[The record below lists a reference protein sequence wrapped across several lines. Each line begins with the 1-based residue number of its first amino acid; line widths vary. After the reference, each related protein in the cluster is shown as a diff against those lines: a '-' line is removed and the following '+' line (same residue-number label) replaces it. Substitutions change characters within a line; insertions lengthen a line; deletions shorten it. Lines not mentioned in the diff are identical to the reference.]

1 MANSWKKYGGIYN
14 SDKYNSIGVGTMVA
28 DQVLI
33 RQRVIT
39 SSSVGGTL
47 TVGENINV
55 AKNINVGQNVSISGE
70 LYVDNSE
77 YINDKIYFNRFKDVN
92 NNYISFIA
100 GNSKLGKLGIGTT
113 NPTTFL
119 DINVSNTA
127 TNSGLDGST
136 TGNTITDVLTI
147 RNSNNMIRN
156 IIAQNV
162 HNSGVVVDT
171 VGNVASV
178 GFYNGN
184 VNVNTATAPISLRA
198 DTTNGIFTI
207 KGTTNQIVSN
217 ATTISS
223 ETITTISSN
232 TNTTISSNA
241 NTTIFSNNNTDIS
254 SNLSTSFSSGN
265 KTIITSVNDISMNTG
280 ANTILQTANN
290 LTLTT
295 GNVSK
300 INSIV
305 SISKRATNEPLLN
318 GTITI
323 YDNSAEVF
331 LVDCYQQSTVK
342 AGNAVT
348 IVTSDNSSNAFINIV
363 NPSKKGFS
371 IGGGAYPRD
380 TSRSMGTIGITPTDA
395 SYIPAQVIV
404 ANNNVGK
411 QRISV
416 GINTYSPETSKYVM
430 DINGPTRIGNSEM
443 NIRYRNNFQQ
453 NSTHVS
459 KQNPN
464 FGVIIGSPYRRTG
477 GLNND
482 FAYNFIYTV
491 DGGVNWIPSY
501 FGTNEEFQ
509 TTVAYDRLYAYALNE
524 SEFFYIGSINSARI
538 GYVKI
543 NTSLNMTRFGFS
555 FNDNKFNTVYAFS
568 NGSYKILIGGTTTS
582 NTSVIY
588 YYNLNEITT
597 ANLQNS
603 RSVMNAL
610 CSNIAHSDGSN
621 NIAYFVG
628 NGIEKVDFSSST
640 PISVSYKNAGT
651 TYNRVYAYDA
661 SYVVA
666 TGNSI
671 ISYTQDGNNWSNV
684 TNINNFNAYSQD
696 SIKYQYL
703 GYNITTYS
711 AFSIK
716 SVVLIDKMNGI
727 ATGTFTNS
735 SNTYPLII
743 YTTDGSITWNRI
755 NPKHFYSFGVGN
767 YIENTT
773 LSCIVPTTT
782 NNFVLVNNTTNSTS
796 SPSFIPGSSNIIY
809 GYLPN
814 IFNVYSNQVVDV
826 NGGLNVDGKIWQF

>member
-14 SDKYNSIGVGTMVA
+14 SDKYNNIGVGTMVA
-28 DQVLI
+28 DKVLI
-33 RQRVIT
+33 RQQVIT
-39 SSSVGGTL
+39 SSQVNGSL
-47 TVGENINV
+47 TVG
-55 AKNINVGQNVSISGE
+55 KNVGIRDYLYVGKDTSISGE
-70 LYVDNSE
+70 LIVDKSE
-77 YINDKIYFNRFKDVN
+77 YIGDKLYFNRLKDVS

-100 GNSKLGKLGIGTT
+100 GNSKLGTLGIGTT
-113 NPTTFL
+113 NPTSFL
-119 DINVSNTA
+119 DINVSNQGD
-127 TNSGLDGST
+127 TNSGIGGST
-136 TGNTITDVLTI
+136 TGSTITDVFAI
-147 RNSNNMIRN
+147 RNSNNKIRN
-156 IIAQNV
+156 IIAQNL
-162 HNSGVVVDT
+162 HKSGVVVDT
-171 VGNVASV
+171 IGNIASIGFYKGNVDVSNAIPTI
-178 GFYNGN
+178 NL
-184 VNVNTATAPISLRA
+184 TA

-207 KGTTNQIVSN
+207 NGQTNKIVSN

-223 ETITTISSN
+223 ETITNISSN
-232 TNTTISSNA
+232 TNTTI
-241 NTTIFSNNNTDIS
+241 FSKNNTDIS
-254 SNLSTSFSSGN
+254 SNLSTSFSSGD
-265 KTIITSVNDISMNTG
+265 KTIITSYNDISINTN
-280 ANTILQTANN
+280 ANTLINTVNN
-290 LTLTT
+290 LTITT

-305 SISKRATNEPLLN
+305 SISKRATNDPLLN
-318 GTITI
+318 GTLTI
-323 YDNSAEVF
+323 YDNSADVF
-331 LVDCYQQSTVK
+331 LIDYYKQNSVK

-348 IVTSDNSSNAFINIV
+348 IVTNDNSSNAFINIV

-404 ANNNVGK
+404 ANNNVDK

-416 GINTYSPETSKYVM
+416 GINTYSPETSRYVM
-430 DINGPTRIGNSEM
+430 DINGPTRIGNGEM
-443 NIRYRNNFQQ
+443 HIRYRNNFQQ

-477 GLNND
+477 GVTGD

-501 FGTNEEFQ
+501 FGTNEFQ
-509 TTVAYDRLYAYALNE
+509 TTIQYDRLYAYALNA

-543 NTSLNMTRFGFS
+543 NTSLNMTRFGYS
-555 FNDNKFNTVYAFS
+555 FDDIKFNTVYAFN
-568 NGSYKILIGGTTTS
+568 NGSNYKILIGGTNTS
-582 NTSVIY
+582 NNPVIY

-603 RSVMNAL
+603 RSEMNAL
-610 CSNIAHSDGSN
+610 CSIIAHSDGSN

-628 NGIEKVDFSSST
+628 NGIQKVDFSSST
-640 PISVSYKNAGT
+640 PISVSYKNEGT
-651 TYNRVYAYDA
+651 IYNRVYAYDA

-666 TGNSI
+666 TGTSI

-684 TNINNFNAYSQD
+684 TNINNFNAFSQD

-711 AFSIK
+711 EFSITNI
-716 SVVLIDKMNGI
+716 VLIDKMNGI

-755 NPKHFYSFGVGN
+755 NPKHFYSSGVGH

-782 NNFVLVNNTTNSTS
+782 NNFVLVNNTTNSTAD
-796 SPSFIPGSSNIIY
+796 FIPGSSDIIY

>member
-1 MANSWKKYGGIYN
+1 
-14 SDKYNSIGVGTMVA
+14 
-28 DQVLI
+28 
-33 RQRVIT
+33 
-39 SSSVGGTL
+39 
-47 TVGENINV
+47 
-55 AKNINVGQNVSISGE
+55 
-70 LYVDNSE
+70 
-77 YINDKIYFNRFKDVN
+77 
-92 NNYISFIA
+92 
-100 GNSKLGKLGIGTT
+100 
-113 NPTTFL
+113 
-119 DINVSNTA
+119 
-127 TNSGLDGST
+127 
-136 TGNTITDVLTI
+136 
-147 RNSNNMIRN
+147 
-156 IIAQNV
+156 
-162 HNSGVVVDT
+162 
-171 VGNVASV
+171 
-178 GFYNGN
+178 
-184 VNVNTATAPISLRA
+184 
-198 DTTNGIFTI
+198 
-207 KGTTNQIVSN
+207 
-217 ATTISS
+217 
-223 ETITTISSN
+223 
-232 TNTTISSNA
+232 
-241 NTTIFSNNNTDIS
+241 
-254 SNLSTSFSSGN
+254 
-265 KTIITSVNDISMNTG
+265 MNTG

-305 SISKRATNEPLLN
+305 SISKRAINDPLLN

-416 GINTYSPETSKYVM
+416 GINTYSPETSRYVM
-430 DINGPTRIGNSEM
+430 DINGPTRIGNGEM
-443 NIRYRNNFQQ
+443 NVRYRNNFQQ
-453 NSTHVS
+453 NSTHFS

-464 FGVIIGSPYRRTG
+464 FGVIIGSPYKYIT
-477 GLNND
+477 D
-482 FAYNFIYTV
+482 FVYNFIYTV
-491 DGGVNWIPSY
+491 DGGVNWLPSF
-501 FGTNEEFQ
+501 FGQNGEFKN
-509 TTVAYDRLYAYALNE
+509 TAAYDILYAYSLNQ
-524 SEFFYIGSINSARI
+524 SEFFYIGSNNSARI
-538 GYVKI
+538 GYAQI
-543 NTSLNMTRFGFS
+543 NTSNPANSIKTS
-555 FNDNKFNTVYAFS
+555 FDFDNIKFNALYAFS
-568 NGSYKILIGGTTTS
+568 NGSYKVLIGGTNSS
-582 NTSVIY
+582 NNSVIY
-588 YYNLNEITT
+588 YYNLTDITT
-597 ANLQNS
+597 NNLQNS
-603 RSVMNAL
+603 RSVIDAS
-610 CSNIAHSDGSN
+610 CSNIAHCDGSN

-628 NGIEKVDFSSST
+628 NGIEKVNFSSSI
-640 PISVSYKNAGT
+640 PISVSYKNTGV
-651 TYNRVYAYDA
+651 YNRVYAYDA

-666 TGNSI
+666 TGTTI

-727 ATGTFTNS
+727 ATGTFTNN
-735 SNTYPLII
+735 SNIYPLII

-755 NPKHFYSFGVGN
+755 NPKHFYSSGVGH

-773 LSCIVPTTT
+773 LSSIVPTTM

-796 SPSFIPGSSNIIY
+796 SPFIPGSSNIIY